1 MAGGLPANRTV
12 NGFMVD
18 PEEPRIMFVGMR
30 DGLFKSEDAGRTWK
44 ATGEDLK
51 NLAAVTVNPRKTSQ
65 VYAATMDGV
74 IFRSVDGGIKWER
87 RSGK

>member
-1 MAGGLPANRTV
+1 MGGLPANRTV
-12 NGFMVD
+12 NGFAVA
-18 PEEPRIMFVGMR
+18 PGNPRTMYVAMR

-44 ATGEDLK
+44 TTGEGLK

-87 RSGK
+87 RNRD